1 MLSDK
6 TGTLTKN
13 DMIFK
18 KINLEYYSFTDDDRD
33 DIRVLLS
40 KGLRKTKDKLQSLRM
55 HGGDGAIDSSDVTSD
70 EGGSLLD
77 PEGFL
82 VHPKEKPDND
92 LSDSNQSSQ
101 DFEVQDQVS
110 NQRTNASKLSKP
122 KRRAPRRREQ
132 HLVVMDL
139 FLALILCHNVTP
151 VYTPDEGEDEE
162 SPAKVNSSLAS
173 PDKKGS
179 RLEESPSKL
188 QANENSEKAS
198 KKVKKDKKEF
208 QASSPDEIALV
219 QFAESLDM
227 ILLERDDAFIRI
239 QDANG
244 HEQQFEILEN
254 FPFSSETKRMGII
267 VRSPETGTIMF
278 YLKGAEVVMEKK
290 VRPEQRISLT
300 ESCEQLAQDGLRT
313 LVISQKELSEAE
325 FAEFSHKYKE
335 ARASLGDREA
345 KVQQV
350 IEQIEDGMEFLAVTG
365 VEDRLQDQVLET
377 IEKFRD
383 AGIQV
388 WMLTGDKIETAKC
401 IAIATGMNH
410 KSEKVHEIRGDQGN
424 WTTFE
429 LEESVRAYNKCNRQK
444 TMLMIDGSAL
454 ARISAEE

>member
-6 TGTLTKN
+6 TGTLTQN

-33 DIRVLLS
+33 DIRVLLC

-55 HGGDGAIDSSDVTSD
+55 HGGDGAIDSSDITSD

-82 VHPKEKPDND
+82 VHPKDKPDNN

-101 DFEVQDQVS
+101 DFEFQDQVS

-151 VYTPDEGEDEE
+151 VYTPVEPEEEE
-162 SPAKVNSSLAS
+162 SPAKMNSSLAS
-173 PDKKGS
+173 PEKKGS

-188 QANENSEKAS
+188 VANENSDKES

-227 ILLERDDAFIRI
+227 ILLERDDAVIRI

-267 VRSPETGTIMF
+267 VRSTETGTIMF

-313 LVISQKELSEAE
+313 LVIS
-325 FAEFSHKYKE
+325 
-335 ARASLGDREA
+335 
-345 KVQQV
+345 
-350 IEQIEDGMEFLAVTG
+350 
-365 VEDRLQDQVLET
+365 
-377 IEKFRD
+377 
-383 AGIQV
+383 
-388 WMLTGDKIETAKC
+388 
-401 IAIATGMNH
+401 
-410 KSEKVHEIRGDQGN
+410 
-424 WTTFE
+424 
-429 LEESVRAYNKCNRQK
+429 
-444 TMLMIDGSAL
+444 
-454 ARISAEE
+454 